1 MKNIEDLRHN
11 IVFSLK
17 LCWKNSR
24 YRFCIILGLKIVM
37 GFITTLMLVI
47 WKNFIDSATKALGG
61 NSDYIRICICFI
73 LLYCI
78 VILARDTA
86 NRIVDYYSKW
96 EADYLNKYITELCLK
111 KVEGMTA
118 RELDEAETFNLINKA
133 NEQSADRIFSILNY
147 TFLFLQNL
155 VTLFSTASI
164 LFGLSFIP
172 IALSILST
180 IPSFF
185 VSVKIIERYYDIYN
199 KRFEKYRFISHLKH
213 LILNS
218 EYAKEIKLYG
228 NGRYF
233 RKYIYK
239 TYDDFIEEDSKL
251 RRENAQII
259 TLAQTIDFVFLY
271 ASKIYIIFLALKR
284 KLTIGSLTMYVS
296 GIEQFVGVLTTL
308 LEIVKELYN
317 NNLYMNS
324 LYELEEM
331 TVSETEQQDKE
342 ELKYIDNIKFEH
354 VSFKYGSESEEVLTD
369 ITFEFRQ
376 GKKYCIVGENGSGK
390 STLLKLLTCL
400 YEPVS
405 GRISINGK
413 DASSYTKESIYR
425 CLNVMFQNF
434 IRYPFTIAEN
444 IAMGQVDDMGN
455 AEKVKEVSEIAASKD
470 FIEKLENQY
479 DTLLQKE
486 WTGGTDLSGGQWQK
500 IAIARTLFNDN
511 VQAYFFDEPT
521 SAIDIKS
528 ERKIFH
534 WLLEENQKMVVYIV
548 HKLEITSLAD
558 EILVMQNGKLV
569 EYGSYNELIKKQ
581 GLFYDLYLLENS

>member
-1 MKNIEDLRHN
+1 MKKIEDLSHN

-37 GFITTLMLVI
+37 GFISTLMLVI
-47 WKNFIDSATKALGG
+47 WKNFIDSATKALEGDS
-61 NSDYIRICICFI
+61 NYIKICICFI

-78 VILARDTA
+78 VFIVRDTA

-118 RELDEAETFNLINKA
+118 RELDEAETFNLISKA
-133 NEQSADRIFSILNY
+133 NEQSADRIFNILNY
-147 TFLFLQNL
+147 TFLFLQNM
-155 VTLFSTASI
+155 VTLLSTATI

-172 IALSILST
+172 VALSIIST
-180 IPSFF
+180 IPSFW
-185 VSVKIIERYYDIYN
+185 VSVKIIEMYYDIYN

-218 EYAKEIKLYG
+218 EYAKEIKIYG
-228 NGRYF
+228 SGRYF
-233 RKYIYK
+233 RKYICT

-251 RRENAQII
+251 RRENAQKT

-271 ASKIYIIFLALKR
+271 TSKIYIIFLVLKR
-284 KLTIGSLTMYVS
+284 KLTIGALTMYVS

-324 LYELEEM
+324 LDELEEM
-331 TVSETEQQDKE
+331 VGGKTKDQEREDLTH
-342 ELKYIDNIKFEH
+342 IDNIMFEH
-354 VSFKYGSESEEVLTD
+354 VSFKYGNQSEDVLSD
-369 ITFEFRQ
+369 ITFEFKQ

-400 YEPVS
+400 YEPES
-405 GRISINGK
+405 GKISINGK
-413 DASSYTKESIYR
+413 DASSYTKDSIYS

-434 IRYPFTIAEN
+434 IHYPFTVAEN

-455 AEKVKEVSEIAASKD
+455 TEKVKKVSEIVASKD

-500 IAIARTLFNDN
+500 IAIARTIFSDN
-511 VQAYFFDEPT
+511 GQAYCFDEPT
-521 SAIDIKS
+521 SAIDVKS
-528 ERKIFH
+528 ERKIFR

-569 EYGSYNELIKKQ
+569 EHGSYNELIEKH
-581 GLFYDLYLLENS
+581 GLFYDLYLMEKN